1 MTGSACAAILERKTR
16 AAGVQELGQG
26 KAVARPIRV
35 LIADDSA
42 HARAG
47 LRALLATWPEVEVI
61 GEAATGQEAVV
72 LVAERQPDVVLMDLQ
87 MPVMDGLQ
95 ATRLIKKEWPAVTV
109 VVLSIHAGQQAAA
122 RAAGADAFVI
132 KGSASERLLLA
143 LGVVGAVGER

>member
-1 MTGSACAAILERKTR
+1 MA
-16 AAGVQELGQG
+16 Q
-26 KAVARPIRV
+26 PIRV